1 MNDDDKYNNNNNN
14 NNVTSVLTFRSN
26 NKISEK
32 ENYDTQQNTS

>member
-1 MNDDDKYNNNNNN
+1 MTDDDDKNNNYNNTNN

-32 ENYDTQQNTS
+32 ENYDT

>member
-1 MNDDDKYNNNNNN
+1 MNDDDDKNNNYNNTNN

-32 ENYDTQQNTS
+32 ENYDT